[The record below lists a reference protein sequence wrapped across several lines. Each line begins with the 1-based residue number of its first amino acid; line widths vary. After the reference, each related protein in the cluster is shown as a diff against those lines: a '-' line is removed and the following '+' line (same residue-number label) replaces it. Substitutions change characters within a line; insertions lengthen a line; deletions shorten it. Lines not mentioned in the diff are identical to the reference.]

1 MSDESFAVMLLAAA
15 IAAIFVLGAALVLYA
30 RRQ

>member
-1 MSDESFAVMLLAAA
+1 VSPAPMSDESFAVTIVLA
-15 IAAIFVLGAALVLYA
+15 IALVLYA